1 MHKRIVNELR
11 LALALRPDGPLLIKS
26 GRQAGADPT
35 LPDMNFVRTS
45 HALLGE
51 TVYLPGSSLR
61 GALRSYCERIARTV
75 DVDCCDP
82 LGEDSCGRRL
92 ERRTDLSGAEKHKAL
107 CTICRLFG
115 HTVVASRLGVAD
127 AYPLDPANPADEEPF
142 RLANRTEERDGVAID
157 RVSGA
162 VAVGPFQ
169 LEVVTQGAFYTE
181 LDIKNFQLW
190 QVGLLAVALRDM
202 GQGFVPLGFGKSKG
216 MGRLQV
222 DYRRLE
228 VSYPG
233 QFGNKQVPG
242 TSEVPGTWEL
252 DFGRNLYG
260 VTAFLSAEETEEYG
274 FEPEGEVPLPV
285 PGEAAPEWGRVT
297 LAYQN
302 AAEIEDVL
310 RSTVKSWASFVQ
322 SRKKKGS

>member
-11 LALALRPDGPLLIKS
+11 LALALRPDGPLLIQS
-26 GRQAGADPT
+26 SRGTGADPT

-51 TVYLPGSSLR
+51 TVYLPGSSLK

-75 DVDCCDP
+75 GVDCCDP

-92 ERRTDLSGAEKHKAL
+92 ERRTNLSGTQKHADL

-127 AYPLDPANPADEEPF
+127 AYPLDPANPSDEEPF
-142 RLANRTEERDGVAID
+142 RLANRPEERNGVAID

-162 VAVGPFQ
+162 VAAGPFQ
-169 LEVVTQGAFYTE
+169 LEVVTQGVFYTR
-181 LDIKNFQLW
+181 LDIRNFQLW

-202 GQGFVPLGFGKSKG
+202 GQGFVPLGSGKSRG
-216 MGRLQV
+216 MGRLKV

-233 QFGNKQVPG
+233 QFGG
-242 TSEVPGTWEL
+242 ERAL

-260 VTAFLSAEETEEYG
+260 VTAFLSEEESKEYD
-274 FEPEGEVPLPV
+274 FEPEGEAPLPV

-297 LAYQN
+297 LAYEN

-310 RSTVKSWASFVQ
+310 RNTVQSWANFVQ
-322 SRKKKGS
+322 SRKKRGS